1 MPHNVVVIEHV
12 LLREHANRDVARA
25 HDTAIVGRGFACQKL
40 EQRGLAIAI
49 ASDACPMRSPELT
62 PSVRE
67 SKIRAVGYSSWMFSQ
82 PRRYAMRYRPR
93 SWPQKKRATVPGPV
107 WLPMVV
113 PML

>member
-25 HDTAIVGRGFACQKL
+25 HDTAIVG
-40 EQRGLAIAI
+40 E
-49 ASDACPMRSPELT
+49 ASPARSLSNVDLPSPLRPTMPMRSPELT

-93 SWPQKKRATVPGPV
+93 SRPQKKRATVPGPV